1 MPARKVAYSEEMDE
15 YFKSM
20 LSKCNECYDVAERAR
35 ALGRDTETFVEI
47 PQAEDLASRCEKLL
61 ADYHVGEIAD
71 DIRRLTDE
79 YKNRELVCLMV
90 AKEVAKRP
98 AERPELA
105 IDRAI
110 RVGLAV
116 LTEGVLVAPLEG
128 LADTKIKKNADGSE
142 YIDLVFAGPIRAAG
156 GTAQAMSVLI
166 ADVVRQEVGIG
177 KYIPTDAEINRFIE
191 EIPLYKQCQHLQYT
205 PSPKEIQ
212 LIVGK
217 CPICIDGEGTEQME
231 ISGFR
236 DLPRLD
242 TNRVRGGACLVV
254 AEGLCQK
261 APKIKKHVD
270 KLKLEGWEFLDEY
283 LKGKGT
289 STSSNTEGRVLK
301 PADKYLKDIV
311 AGRPIFGYPSRVGAF
326 RLRYGRARTSGLASL
341 AYSPA
346 SMFILD
352 EFPALGTQLKIE
364 RPGKACVVTPCD
376 KLEGPIVV
384 LKNGDLVQCNTK
396 EEALAVR
403 KDIAEITD
411 TGEILVPFGEFCENN
426 HFLVPP
432 GYPIEWHKLELKKK
446 GDLPDDWEH
455 PTWDRALEMSRTLGV
470 PLHPDYNLFWFDV
483 DVDRM

>member
-311 AGRPIFGYPSRVGAF
+311 A
-326 RLRYGRARTSGLASL
+326 
-341 AYSPA
+341 
-346 SMFILD
+346 
-352 EFPALGTQLKIE
+352 
-364 RPGKACVVTPCD
+364 
-376 KLEGPIVV
+376 
-384 LKNGDLVQCNTK
+384 
-396 EEALAVR
+396 
-403 KDIAEITD
+403 
-411 TGEILVPFGEFCENN
+411 
-426 HFLVPP
+426 
-432 GYPIEWHKLELKKK
+432 
-446 GDLPDDWEH
+446 
-455 PTWDRALEMSRTLGV
+455 
-470 PLHPDYNLFWFDV
+470 
-483 DVDRM
+483 